1 MKRIVFLVLFLML
14 VSFPGLSQDDLQKAL
29 AAAGG
34 AKDFPNV
41 PYLVVFDRTAVR
53 VEESGLSHVDKEM
66 FYKVLSA
73 EGAKT
78 LQSLTFGYDPLS
90 AFVEVREMKVVRAA
104 GGVEAVPLSAVRD
117 YPAPARAIY
126 WGAREIIIPAGRL
139 EPGDG
144 IWVKTYQ
151 KGFTYALLAA
161 DAPAG
166 ARADAQTDDRYIPPM
181 RGHFYDIVPFYSSF
195 PVKVKSYR
203 VTMPAT
209 KKVQFEMY
217 NGQARHYVRL
227 LGDQTEYFWEVQDI
241 LPFKVEADM
250 VDPSDV
256 APKLLFSTSP
266 DWQAKSLW
274 FYKVNEDYGAFE
286 FDDEIKAKVKE
297 IIRGAK
303 TDWEKISRLTHWVAE
318 EIRYSGISM
327 GPGEGYTLH
336 KGIMNFRDRCGVCKD
351 KAGMLITMLRAAGF
365 ESYAAMTMAGSRID
379 RIPADQFNHSV
390 TLVKVD
396 NKYHLLDPTWVP
408 GVRELWSSAEQQQE
422 YLMGVP
428 EGADLMSTPL
438 SPPEKHYIRYRL
450 DSTISADGT
459 LNGRIDVT
467 AEGQSD
473 SGLRRIFTRYPLTMW
488 PNELQKEFFRLH
500 PDVRI
505 SNLVFPDPYDISRPM
520 RVVFRVEIPGYLKK
534 GESAVHIR
542 PLSAFL
548 PFQSVLA
555 FLRLDTALTE
565 RKYPFRLRSSQQVEI
580 SENMKIHGLGRAR
593 KLPSLQQVNGSGA
606 DFEAKISRQGDGL
619 SLHAK
624 LVLKKRICQTEDWD
638 SVRRSVL
645 ELKKIMET
653 PWFFSRGG
661 AR

>member
-1 MKRIVFLVLFLML
+1 MKKRWMLVLLLALF
-14 VSFPGLSQDDLQKAL
+14 SIAGWGQEDLQKVL
-29 AAAGG
+29 AAAGSAKNFPG
-34 AKDFPNV
+34 AA
-41 PYLVVFDRTAVR
+41 YLVAFDRTAVR
-53 VEESGLSHVDKEM
+53 VEESGLSHVDKEV
-66 FYKVLSA
+66 FYKVLTA
-73 EGAKT
+73 DGAKT

-90 AFVEVREMKVVRAA
+90 AFVEVKEMKLIRAA
-104 GGVEAVPLSAVRD
+104 GKVETVPLSAVRD

-126 WGAREIIIPAGRL
+126 WGAREIVIPAGRL

-161 DAPAG
+161 DAP
-166 ARADAQTDDRYIPPM
+166 DERYVPPM
-181 RGHFYDIVPFYSSF
+181 KGHFYDIVPFYSSF

-203 VTMPAT
+203 VTMPAA

-227 LGDQTEYFWEVQDI
+227 QGDQTEYFWEVQDI
-241 LPFKVEADM
+241 LPFKGEPDM
-250 VDPSDV
+250 VDLSDV
-256 APKLLFSTSP
+256 APKLLISTSP

-274 FYKVNEDYGAFE
+274 FYKVNEDYGSFE
-286 FDDEIKAKVKE
+286 FDDEIKAKVNE

-303 TDWEKISRLTHWVAE
+303 DDWEKISRLTHWVAE

-336 KGIMNFRDRCGVCKD
+336 KGTMNFRDRCGVCKD

-365 ESYAAMTMAGSRID
+365 VSYPAMTMAGSRID

-450 DSTISADGT
+450 DSVISADGT
-459 LNGRIDVT
+459 LTGSIEVT

-488 PNELQKEFFRLH
+488 PNVLQREFFGLH
-500 PDVRI
+500 PDIRV
-505 SNLVFPDPYDISRPM
+505 SNLAFPDPNDISKPM
-520 RVVFRVEIPGYLKK
+520 HIAFQVTIPGYMKK
-534 GESAVHIR
+534 GVGRVWVR

-555 FLRLDTALTE
+555 FLRLNTGLTE

-580 SENMKIHGLGRAR
+580 SETMDIRGFGQ
-593 KLPSLQQVNGSGA
+593 PLQPPVLQPVNGSGA
-606 DFEAKISRQGDGL
+606 DFSAKVGKRGGRL
-619 SLHAK
+619 SLRAK
-624 LVLKKRICQTEDWD
+624 LDLKKRICQPEDWE

-645 ELKKIMET
+645 EFKKFMET

-661 AR
+661 AE

>member
-1 MKRIVFLVLFLML
+1 MKKRWMLVLLLALF
-14 VSFPGLSQDDLQKAL
+14 SIAGWGQEDLQKVL
-29 AAAGG
+29 AGAGS
-34 AKDFPNV
+34 AKDFPGAA
-41 PYLVVFDRTAVR
+41 YLVAFDRTAVR
-53 VEESGLSHVDKEM
+53 VEDSGLSHVDKEV
-66 FYKVLSA
+66 FYKVLTVD
-73 EGAKT
+73 GAKD

-90 AFVEVREMKVVRAA
+90 AFVEVKEMKLIRAA
-104 GGVEAVPLSAVRD
+104 GKIETVPLSAVRD

-126 WGAREIIIPAGRL
+126 WGAREIVIPTGRL

-144 IWVKTYQ
+144 VWVKTYQ

-161 DAPAG
+161 DAP
-166 ARADAQTDDRYIPPM
+166 DERYVPPM
-181 RGHFYDIVPFYSSF
+181 KGHFYDIVPFYSSF

-227 LGDQTEYFWEVQDI
+227 QGEQTEYFWEVKDI
-241 LPFKVEADM
+241 MPFKGEADM
-250 VDPSDV
+250 VDLSDV
-256 APKLLFSTSP
+256 APKLLISTSP

-274 FYKVNEDYGAFE
+274 FYKVNEDYGSFE
-286 FDDEIKAKVKE
+286 FDDEIKAKVNE
-297 IIRGAK
+297 IVRGARD
-303 TDWEKISRLTHWVAE
+303 DWEKISRLTHWVAE

-336 KGIMNFRDRCGVCKD
+336 KGTMNFRDRCGVCKD

-365 ESYAAMTMAGSRID
+365 ESYPAMTMAGSRID

-428 EGADLMSTPL
+428 EGADLMTTPL

-450 DSTISADGT
+450 NSVLSADGSLT
-459 LNGRIDVT
+459 GSVDVT

-473 SGLRRIFTRYPLTMW
+473 SGLRRIFTRYPLHMW
-488 PNELQKEFFRLH
+488 PNVLQREFFGLH
-500 PDVRI
+500 PDARV
-505 SNLVFPDPYDISRPM
+505 SNLVFPDPNDLSKPM
-520 RVVFRVEIPGYLKK
+520 HIAFRVTIPGYMKK
-534 GESAVHIR
+534 GAGRVWVR

-548 PFQSVLA
+548 PFQGVLA
-555 FLRLDTALTE
+555 FLRLNTGLTE

-580 SENMKIHGLGRAR
+580 SETMDIRGFGQ
-593 KLPSLQQVNGSGA
+593 PLQPPALQPVSGSGA
-606 DFEAKISRQGDGL
+606 DFSAKVGKRGGRL
-619 SLHAK
+619 SLQAK
-624 LVLKKRICQTEDWD
+624 LDLKKRICQPEDWD

-645 ELKKIMET
+645 EFKKFMET

-661 AR
+661 AE

>member
-1 MKRIVFLVLFLML
+1 MKKRWMLVLLLALF
-14 VSFPGLSQDDLQKAL
+14 SIAGWGQEDLQKVL
-29 AAAGG
+29 AGAGT
-34 AKDFPNV
+34 AKDFPGAA
-41 PYLVVFDRTAVR
+41 YLVAFDRTAVR
-53 VEESGLSHVDKEM
+53 VEDSGLSHVDKEV
-66 FYKVLSA
+66 FYKVLTVD
-73 EGAKT
+73 GAKD

-90 AFVEVREMKVVRAA
+90 AFVEVKEMKLIRA
-104 GGVEAVPLSAVRD
+104 GGKIETVPLSAVRD

-126 WGAREIIIPAGRL
+126 WGAREIVIPTGRL

-144 IWVKTYQ
+144 VWVKTYQ

-161 DAPAG
+161 DAP
-166 ARADAQTDDRYIPPM
+166 DERYVPPM
-181 RGHFYDIVPFYSSF
+181 KGHFYDIVPFYSSF

-227 LGDQTEYFWEVQDI
+227 QGEQTEYFWEVKDI
-241 LPFKVEADM
+241 MPFKGEADM
-250 VDPSDV
+250 VDLSDV
-256 APKLLFSTSP
+256 APKLLISTSP

-274 FYKVNEDYGAFE
+274 FYKVNEDYGSFE
-286 FDDEIKAKVKE
+286 FDDEIKAKVNE
-297 IIRGAK
+297 IVRGARD
-303 TDWEKISRLTHWVAE
+303 DWEKISRLTHWVAE

-336 KGIMNFRDRCGVCKD
+336 KGTMNFRDRCGVCKD

-365 ESYAAMTMAGSRID
+365 ESYPAMTMAGSRID

-428 EGADLMSTPL
+428 EGADLMTTPL

-450 DSTISADGT
+450 NSVLSADGSLT
-459 LNGRIDVT
+459 GSVDVT

-473 SGLRRIFTRYPLTMW
+473 SGLRRIFTRYPLHMW
-488 PNELQKEFFRLH
+488 PNVLQREFFGLH
-500 PDVRI
+500 PDARI
-505 SNLVFPDPYDISRPM
+505 SNLVFPDPNDLSRPM
-520 RVVFRVEIPGYLKK
+520 HIAFRVTIPGYMKK
-534 GESAVHIR
+534 GAGRVWVR

-548 PFQSVLA
+548 PFQGVLA
-555 FLRLDTALTE
+555 FLRLNTGLTE

-580 SENMKIHGLGRAR
+580 SETMDIRGFGQ
-593 KLPSLQQVNGSGA
+593 PLQPPAMQPVSGSGA
-606 DFEAKISRQGDGL
+606 DFSAKVGKRGGRL
-619 SLHAK
+619 SLQAK
-624 LVLKKRICQTEDWD
+624 LDLKKRICQPEDWD

-645 ELKKIMET
+645 EFKKFMET

-661 AR
+661 AE